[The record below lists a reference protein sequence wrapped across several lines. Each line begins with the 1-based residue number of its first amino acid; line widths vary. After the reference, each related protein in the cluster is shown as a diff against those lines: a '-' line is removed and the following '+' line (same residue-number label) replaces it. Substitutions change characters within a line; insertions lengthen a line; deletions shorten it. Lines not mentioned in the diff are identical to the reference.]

1 MLEPVRGRED
11 GSGMGAGLSA
21 GGRTGKNDNVDG
33 FDGGAGVSVVN
44 GVWHDVATDPP
55 VIPGSY
61 IVATDRGA
69 VFISHWYGPSEWH
82 PYGGKFNGAHGH
94 ITHWM
99 PKPKA
104 PERTG
109 GTGK

>member
-1 MLEPVRGRED
+1 
-11 GSGMGAGLSA
+11 
-21 GGRTGKNDNVDG
+21 
-33 FDGGAGVSVVN
+33 VSVVN